1 MVRLFLQSETLWFLP
16 PFSASLA
23 SPRAHSVPEY
33 LVLACDTTILPR
45 GRDGHGNGAFL
56 LDQTVVLVP
65 KSEIMVEAYMRMMA
79 RDWGTP
85 VSNYENLGY
94 MSHYVQECYLMDP
107 GLLPEPLEEIYWDF
121 KELAMPMVDIMK
133 KLRQALGLPPVV

>member
-85 VSNYENLGY
+85 LCSLENLSY
-94 MSHYVQECYLMDP
+94 MSEYVEECYFMDP
-107 GLLPEPLEEIYWDF
+107 ELLPEPLQEVYIDF
-121 KELAMPMVDIMK
+121 RELEMPAFDIMK
-133 KLRQALGLPPVV
+133 KLRLALGLPLVV